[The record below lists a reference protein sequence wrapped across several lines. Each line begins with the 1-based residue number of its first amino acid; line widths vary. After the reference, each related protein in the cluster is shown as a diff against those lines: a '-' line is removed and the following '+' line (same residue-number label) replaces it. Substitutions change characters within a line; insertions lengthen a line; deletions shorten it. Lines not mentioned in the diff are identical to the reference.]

1 MMNTPE
7 ESVLLPYAK
16 SLLRLLQGVVYI
28 DETKYW
34 EEIRVNQHPIRH
46 FVAQMGLELVVV
58 PEDGY
63 AYIYQPEPKEADEK
77 ALPRLMRTRQ
87 LKYEQSLLCILL
99 REALEELDSAANI
112 STRLYITKREIK
124 ERIEIF
130 FKDHPNKSRLYKELD
145 AGIEYAIRQ
154 LGILRLIE
162 EDELFPDN
170 TRYEISRIIKAMI
183 TAEQLEDVKMK
194 LFKHINP
201 GPDE

>member
-1 MMNTPE
+1 MHTSE
-7 ESVLLPYAK
+7 ESPLLPFAK

-34 EEIRVNQHPIRH
+34 DEIRANQQPIRR
-46 FVAQMGLELVVV
+46 FVAQIGLELVFV

-63 AYIYQPEPKEADEK
+63 AYIYQPEPKDPNEK
-77 ALPRLMRTRQ
+77 SLPRLMRTRQ

-99 REALEELDSAANI
+99 REAMEELDSASNI
-112 STRLYITKREIK
+112 STRLYITKGEIK

-145 AGIEYAIRQ
+145 TGIEYTIRQ
-154 LGILRLIE
+154 LGILRLIQ

-183 TAEQLEDVKMK
+183 TAEQLEDAKLK
-194 LFKHINP
+194 LFKHLNP
-201 GPDE
+201 DTDE